1 MARGS
6 SVKADGNDVARAPR
20 MNIKAK
26 TTGLNRI
33 SLNEGYVGLS
43 I

>member
-1 MARGS
+1 MAFGPL
-6 SVKADGNDVARAPR
+6 VKAEGTDAARAPK

-33 SLNEGYVGLS
+33 SLKEGYVGLS